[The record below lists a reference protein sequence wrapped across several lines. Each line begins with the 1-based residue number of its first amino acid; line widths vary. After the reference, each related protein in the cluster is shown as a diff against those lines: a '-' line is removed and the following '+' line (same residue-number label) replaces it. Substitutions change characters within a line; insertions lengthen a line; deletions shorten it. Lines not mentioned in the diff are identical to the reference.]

1 MSKTAGLEFRYY
13 VPTPEEAHNERMRH
27 ENEKSLKASDVEKR
41 FLHPALQAD
50 KLFTVMVHK
59 EQEQLAKEVLN
70 AYPWFN
76 KVKAVR
82 EVRTAEIKPSV
93 DNTESAL
100 TTIIGKSG
108 IRSTTGW
115 TSRDVRPS

>member
-1 MSKTAGLEFRYY
+1 MSKTAAREFQYFI
-13 VPTPEEAHNERMRH
+13 PTPEEAQAERIRH
-27 ENEKSLKASDVEKR
+27 ENEKGLKASEVEKR

-59 EQEQLAKEVLN
+59 EQEQLAKEILS

-82 EVRTAEIKPSV
+82 EVSPR
-93 DNTESAL
+93 
-100 TTIIGKSG
+100 SG
-108 IRSTTGW
+108 VLLL
-115 TSRDVRPS
+115 D